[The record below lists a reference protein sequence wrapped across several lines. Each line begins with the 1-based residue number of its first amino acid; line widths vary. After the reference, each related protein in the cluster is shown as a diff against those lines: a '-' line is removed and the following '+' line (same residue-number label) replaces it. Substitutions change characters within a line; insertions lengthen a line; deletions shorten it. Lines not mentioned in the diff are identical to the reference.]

1 MEREDMKPAS
11 SFIDRL
17 ETVLM
22 ALILLGILLVAQ
34 QYSVLV
40 FRIGLGILVSAT
52 LLQIAVGNTPRDLT
66 VAKSLLRIVMLLAV
80 VALIFGL
87 GILLAPYFA
96 TIGR

>member
-17 ETVLM
+17 EAVLM